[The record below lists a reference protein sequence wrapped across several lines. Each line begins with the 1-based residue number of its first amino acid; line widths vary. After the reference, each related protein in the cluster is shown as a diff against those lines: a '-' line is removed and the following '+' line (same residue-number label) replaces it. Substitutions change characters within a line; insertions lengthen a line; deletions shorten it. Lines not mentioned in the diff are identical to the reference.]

1 MQAGSLG
8 SCPRIERPLIIKK
21 ASDLMSKYVGETK
34 QNMVAMFREA
44 EQEKAVL
51 LLDEADSF
59 LQRRALAQRSYEVSL
74 RRNTR

>member
-34 QNMVAMFREA
+34 QNMAAMFREA
-44 EQEKAVL
+44 EQEKAVP

-59 LQRRALAQRSYEVSL
+59 LQRRALAHRSYEVSS
-74 RRNTR
+74 RRNTG

>member
-1 MQAGSLG
+1 
-8 SCPRIERPLIIKK
+8 
-21 ASDLMSKYVGETK
+21 MSKYVGETK
-34 QNMVAMFREA
+34 QNMATMFREA

>member
-1 MQAGSLG
+1 MQAGCLG
-8 SCPRIERPLIIKK
+8 SCPRIECPLIIKK

-34 QNMVAMFREA
+34 QNMAAMFREA
-44 EQEKAVL
+44 EQEKTVL

>member
-1 MQAGSLG
+1 MH
-8 SCPRIERPLIIKK
+8 
-21 ASDLMSKYVGETK
+21 
-34 QNMVAMFREA
+34 NMAAMFREA

-59 LQRRALAQRSYEVSL
+59 LQSRALAQRSYEVSL